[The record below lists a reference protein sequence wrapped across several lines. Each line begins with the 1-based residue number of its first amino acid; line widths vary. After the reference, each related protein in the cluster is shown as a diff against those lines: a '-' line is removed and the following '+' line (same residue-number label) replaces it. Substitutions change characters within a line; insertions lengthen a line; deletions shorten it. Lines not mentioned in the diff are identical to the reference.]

1 MSMSPAS
8 RAGFGS
14 VYALNSLNSMSM
26 PCFLA
31 SSFRVL
37 LNFSEPTTPMVTFLE
52 SEEEFEV
59 EPQAAMLKIMGTTAR
74 AAANFF
80 TAMNLSC

>member
-37 LNFSEPTTPMVTFLE
+37 LNFSEPTTPMVTFF
-52 SEEEFEV
+52 EEEFEV
-59 EPQAAMLKIMGTTAR
+59 EPQAAMLKIMGTAAR

-80 TAMNLSC
+80 TAMNLSVE